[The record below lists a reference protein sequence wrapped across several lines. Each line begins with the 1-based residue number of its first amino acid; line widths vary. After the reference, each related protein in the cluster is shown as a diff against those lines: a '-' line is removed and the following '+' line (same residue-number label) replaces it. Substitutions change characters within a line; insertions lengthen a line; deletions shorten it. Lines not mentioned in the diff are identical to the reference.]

1 MKKIGILMVVSGT
14 LLLTHCEATEFLVG
28 IEQSHKRVENSTEI
42 NGAKEKHN
50 KSLNATSLKIG
61 GVNGSREEG
70 DRYEFLYNF
79 GEENIV
85 SGLDTVDVSL
95 HYNYTLPSLV
105 RSNEFLP
112 YLRLGASY
120 SRVSEKKGGS
130 SENPKYDAYGYILG
144 LGTYY
149 LLENNLELS
158 VGVDYAY
165 KRWNTLKLYQGAVT
179 VNAKTRMQ
187 KAYIGLNYLF

>member
-1 MKKIGILMVVSGT
+1 MKKIGILAVLSGT
-14 LLLTHCEATEFLVG
+14 FLVTSGEATELFVG
-28 IEQSHKRVENSTEI
+28 IEQSHKRVENNMQI
-42 NGAKEKHN
+42 NDVKEKHD
-50 KSLNATSLKIG
+50 KSLNITSLKVG
-61 GVNGSREEG
+61 VVNGSREEG

-85 SGLDTVDVSL
+85 SGLDTVDIAL
-95 HYNYTLPSLV
+95 HYNCTLPSLI
-105 RSNEFLP
+105 RSQEFLP

-130 SENPKYDAYGYILG
+130 SKNPKYDAYGYILG

-149 LLENNLELS
+149 LLENNLEFSL
-158 VGVDYAY
+158 GLDYDY

-179 VNAKTRMQ
+179 VNAKTRMK